1 MKKKYDAPAVELI
14 TVSVQDVLTLSNEG
28 GIDLPDDEFV

>member
-14 TVSVQDVLTLSNEG
+14 SVNPRDLLTMSNEG

>member
-14 TVSVQDVLTLSNEG
+14 PVSVQDVLTLSNEG

>member
-1 MKKKYDAPAVELI
+1 MKKKYDAPEVELI
-14 TVSVQDVLTLSNEG
+14 SVNPRDLLTLSNEG

>member
-14 TVSVQDVLTLSNEG
+14 PVNVQDVLTLSDEG